1 MSYDDVAWEKSD
13 DAFDAWKHKLY
24 RNDVLQAIG
33 IFVQKH
39 RGGVAIKLCNPI
51 RGSFNVC
58 IKVGF
63 SDGGS
68 AMIRIPCPGVVI
80 FPEEKVKREVATMRY
95 VQENTSI
102 PIPLILHYGM
112 TDECPYNLG
121 PFIIMEYVKH
131 AHDLTELFKEQDS
144 TGNTMTIDPNI
155 TDDKLSCVYEQMA
168 DILLE
173 LSKCS
178 FLEVGSLVETDEF
191 EYSVSERAMTL
202 NTNELV
208 QLGNF
213 PPSQLC
219 SQTFNSSA
227 LYLRAL
233 SDTHI
238 THLSTPHN
246 DAIESAEDCRRRYIA
261 RHLFRKLV
269 VEHRLTGGND
279 KTFKLFCDD
288 LGPHN
293 VLVDAEFK
301 VVAVIDW
308 EFAYSAP
315 SNFSQTPPWWL
326 LIQMP
331 ERWPKGLDNWAANY
345 ERRLQ
350 LFLRCLEAREQ
361 VALEEGRIT
370 NEDCLSRQMRQS
382 WENGDFWVHYAA
394 RKSWAVDS
402 IYWSKIDERFFG
414 PRDSFE
420 GRLALLDEGDREGI
434 DSFVRRKMKEQESR
448 MLIDWDEDGVAS
460 TGNEATSTK
469 VYALVD

>member
-13 DAFDAWKHKLY
+13 DVFDAWKHKLY

-33 IFVQKH
+33 TFVQKH
-39 RGGVAIKLCNPI
+39 RGGVAIKLCNPL

-58 IKVGF
+58 IKVEF
-63 SDGGS
+63 LDGGA
-68 AMIRIPCPGVVI
+68 AMIRIPYPGVVM
-80 FPEEKVKREVATMRY
+80 FPEEKVKRE
-95 VQENTSI
+95 ENTSI
-102 PIPLILHYGM
+102 PVPLILHYGM
-112 TDECPYNLG
+112 ADECPYNLG

-131 AHDLTELFKEQDS
+131 AYDLTELFKEQRS
-144 TGNTMTIDPNI
+144 TGDTMAIDPNI
-155 TDDKLSCVYEQMA
+155 TDEKLSCVYEQMA

-178 FLEVGSLVETDEF
+178 FPQIGSLVETQEF
-191 EYSVSERAMTL
+191 EYSILERAMTL

-213 PPSQLC
+213 PPSQLR

-227 LYLRAL
+227 SYLQAL

-238 THLSTPHN
+238 THLSTQHN
-246 DAIESAEDCRRRYIA
+246 DAIKSAEDCRRRYIA
-261 RHLFRKLV
+261 RHLFRKLAT
-269 VEHRLTGGND
+269 EHRLTGGDD

-315 SNFSQTPPWWL
+315 SKFSQTPPWWL

-331 ERWPKGLDNWAANY
+331 ERWPQGLDSWEENY
-345 ERRLQ
+345 EKRLQ
-350 LFLRCLEAREQ
+350 LFLYCLEKREQ
-361 VALEEGRIT
+361 VFLEEGRT
-370 NEDCLSRQMRQS
+370 TKEDCLSREMRQS
-382 WENGDFWVHYAA
+382 GRMEISGCITQLGKAGPLMLYTG
-394 RKSWAVDS
+394 RKST
-402 IYWSKIDERFFG
+402 
-414 PRDSFE
+414 RDSL
-420 GRLALLDEGDREGI
+420 GLGILLRIDLGFLTRGI
-434 DSFVRRKMKEQESR
+434 EK
-448 MLIDWDEDGVAS
+448 G
-460 TGNEATSTK
+460 
-469 VYALVD
+469 